1 MSDVCRRLKRHDE
14 PEGGAAAHCYRFLIV
29 EEVSPITVFKLL
41 QFNMS
46 GTVQGPGTFICF
58 EMSSEWKV

>member
-1 MSDVCRRLKRHDE
+1 MKRRAE

-41 QFNMS
+41 LLNMS
-46 GTVQGPGTFICF
+46 STVQGPGTFINAFVHF
-58 EMSSEWKV
+58 EMYRNVS